1 VILLNNIYKPQ
12 DFLDSIY
19 YKSYSEIVRKLLKL
33 IIQKVIEAKVEFAV
47 KARKDGSITFS
58 LHEKSQKNI
67 ATIWIYEKHLR
78 IIILNQY
85 DKKIYT
91 EDEVTDELII
101 NILNKYQSLSKAKRQ
116 ISVYLE
122 EELIEKI
129 EEKAKEENKKMNDII
144 VEAIQEKTREVFIND
159 QHKLEFGKLIKSA
172 GLYEPNKDCTPLM
185 DDKKRKVI
193 ALFYLISA
201 FQDEYYERFGEKFWF
216 DEKEKALKG
225 PVYLMQ
231 DWELGFAEEIVLG
244 LGMFLLKG
252 KESSIDLA
260 QILCYLEESTTFFL
274 AVNALKIVGGQLTLC
289 KDEIVKAK
297 PLVVKQSVDLFD
309 FL

>member
-1 VILLNNIYKPQ
+1 MNNIYKPQ

>member
-1 VILLNNIYKPQ
+1 MLNNIYKPQ

>member
-1 VILLNNIYKPQ
+1 LLNNIYKPQ